1 MSGVQ
6 IVRTLQADARGKTRY
21 VNVPTYLP
29 PAGTTQAARYQ
40 VAQAKAGSVDIESKI
55 KALEQATSKSKKSSA
70 VNKHKKE
77 WLQESQRLSKLRDEL
92 EGELQ
97 EILDRLEQDRD
108 PAAPPEEARRSV
120 RPVSKERP
128 DADESVELEEEGGDQ
143 KEEEE
148 QEEAVDMARQ
158 LAAID
163 FECKKARLLLFHEL
177 MADVEQSREVVK
189 SLAGAPGGSLLA
201 RRQLQSARERFDAWG
216 AEAYGAQLAEEAA
229 AAAAEA
235 ATDDGA
241 ASDRSYAGAPDRGSG
256 AGDGGGAAATPDP
269 RLAALFVERFS
280 ELDLRYIG
288 QLKGYKEELE
298 AAEAAGRGPDAAA
311 WDEPA
316 RFHFRKIYEEYEKK
330 GLGRDA
336 ICERL
341 ALEMPAR
348 RRMDIEA
355 FHDQHARQRYY
366 HAKRKAALSA
376 WGAAREALAREAE
389 RAFAESV
396 REGRER
402 AEREA
407 ELRAFEARRGELRE
421 RLRGMREAAEAR
433 AAELAE
439 LERRQAEEEAARA
452 EARSAEERAAR
463 EARRKLIGEYRAAQ
477 RAEQERMRAAEEEA
491 RRAEEEE
498 ARARLLVRGWRRRR
512 GWRRGRRSGA
522 EGGGERERAAERE
535 RERAERE
542 ARLARLRETVAP
554 VVESDPARLLRPT
567 AAMVSGEAAAAASA
581 SGSAGPSGKELF
593 PVHGYTV
600 DQLFSDTRFKLTVA
614 LREAGL
620 AHMPYAQEMIARAVP
635 RTQPRVDSYTSG
647 QLDAMAAAK
656 MGLPPPP

>member
-6 IVRTLQADARGKTRY
+6 I
-21 VNVPTYLP
+21 
-29 PAGTTQAARYQ
+29 AARYQ

-97 EILDRLEQDRD
+97 EILDRLEQDRTRG
-108 PAAPPEEARRSV
+108 AAGGGAQERRRS
-120 RPVSKERP
+120 
-128 DADESVELEEEGGDQ
+128 

-177 MADVEQSREVVK
+177 MADVEQSREV
-189 SLAGAPGGSLLA
+189 PPA
-201 RRQLQSARERFDAWG
+201 RPPLRFG
-216 AEAYGAQLAEEAA
+216 PHKAYGAQLAEEAA

-235 ATDDGA
+235 ATVPPLSQIEA
-241 ASDRSYAGAPDRGSG
+241 LEAPPEPPPAPAPPRPPRTTARPAIARTPAHRTAGAGPGTGR
-256 AGDGGGAAATPDP
+256 GGGDARP

-389 RAFAESV
+389 RAFAES
-396 REGRER
+396 
-402 AEREA
+402 
-407 ELRAFEARRGELRE
+407 
-421 RLRGMREAAEAR
+421 
-433 AAELAE
+433 
-439 LERRQAEEEAARA
+439 AEEEAARA

-463 EARRKLIGEYRAAQ
+463 EARRKLIGSTG
-477 RAEQERMRAAEEEA
+477 
-491 RRAEEEE
+491 RRSGPSRSAC
-498 ARARLLVRGWRRRR
+498 APPRRRR
-512 GWRRGRRSGA
+512 GAPRRRRPAHASSCAAGLEER
-522 EGGGERERAAERE
+522 EGGLCARSWLRGSQAAAPRVAARAEERERKVAGERERAAERE

-554 VVESDPARLLRPT
+554 SSRGAL
-567 AAMVSGEAAAAASA
+567 
-581 SGSAGPSGKELF
+581 